1 MKIKEGFELR
11 EVCGEYIVIAH
22 GDKNIDFSK
31 VINFNESAAVMW
43 KAVATKEFTAEDMA
57 QALLSTYEVERED
70 HSSWHKKEHSLQQKQ
85 QHSSS

>member
-43 KAVATKEFTAEDMA
+43 KAVATKEFTAEDIA
-57 QALLSTYEVERED
+57 QALLSTYEVEQSVALMDAERT
-70 HSSWHKKEHSLQQKQ
+70 LQEWLQIGLVE
-85 QHSSS
+85 